1 MSRYD
6 IHTICP
12 LCNKSIEWINGKTN
26 SNVVMIR
33 TKRKG
38 EKSMCSKAFIN
49 GIEVVV
55 YDFSDDQALCYVP
68 EVGVKEWFN
77 MDMIEVRSV

>member
-12 LCNKSIEWINGKTN
+12 LCNKSIEWINGMTN

-33 TKRKG
+33 TKRKTTNYYHKDCI
-38 EKSMCSKAFIN
+38 EKERTACVAKHT
-49 GIEVVV
+49 
-55 YDFSDDQALCYVP
+55 
-68 EVGVKEWFN
+68 
-77 MDMIEVRSV
+77 